1 MKIRKKKKKKR
12 KKTTEG
18 GEKKRR
24 GDSCNRVA
32 NKAPKHE
39 REKGMWLKIS
49 PKEEYSVLPSSSC
62 LTCPTPSSTP
72 LSTLAALI

>member
-1 MKIRKKKKKKR
+1 MKIRKRQKKKR
-12 KKTTEG
+12 EKKKQQKNTTEG

-39 REKGMWLKIS
+39 REKGMWLKN
-49 PKEEYSVLPSSSC
+49 LP
-62 LTCPTPSSTP
+62 
-72 LSTLAALI
+72 